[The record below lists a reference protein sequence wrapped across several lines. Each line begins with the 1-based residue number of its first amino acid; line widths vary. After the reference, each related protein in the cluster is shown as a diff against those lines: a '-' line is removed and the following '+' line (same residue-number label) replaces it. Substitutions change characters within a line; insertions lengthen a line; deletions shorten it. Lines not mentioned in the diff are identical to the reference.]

1 MITINDPI
9 HPLKRKVKDNVL
21 ISDEM
26 PTVRIQVQPSLHYA
40 GGLSFI
46 LYDCALAEQ
55 HLFIA
60 ADTHKRVERLLWFQ
74 FEGYLEGNKFT
85 YEYQATDALR
95 LGAYDFIHDGNV
107 TNIDDD
113 LRENSETDAGH
124 LVRFLKKQGYT
135 LEGDTIFKR
144 LVWLDE
150 KKRSELMVIYSED
163 LQPMG
168 YKVSDVLKADP
179 AEGMLSTLMQ
189 GVHER
194 ALASFTVL

>member
-1 MITINDPI
+1 
-9 HPLKRKVKDNVL
+9 VKDNVL
-21 ISDEM
+21 ASDEM
-26 PTVRIQVQPSLHYA
+26 PPVRIQVQPSLRYA
-40 GGLSFI
+40 GGLNFI

-60 ADTHKRVERLLWFQ
+60 ADAHKRVERLLWFQ

-85 YEYQATDALR
+85 YEYQAADMLR

-168 YKVSDVLKADP
+168 YTVSDVLKADP
-179 AEGMLSTLMQ
+179 AEGTLSTLMQ